1 MVSLSLNKLNPQENP
16 RKSILSV
23 DVGLTNLAFCWL
35 ENYNSE
41 QWKIHYWKVIDMNTQ
56 HSPDTHCSHVCTN
69 KKPCKR
75 NAVMLSSD
83 GSATCKQHGPK
94 ATGTKGTAS
103 KGTSPKGTASKGTTS
118 ISTSRDVLQRTI
130 HNAITYI
137 KKFLEDNKEALKG
150 VTGCVIE
157 KQPMKST
164 ALQTMSHVIYTLF
177 IEHFGTSVPV
187 YMTPAYNKA
196 VQITGL
202 VTPPKASKGRAGYKQ
217 RKQNGVIATQAII
230 EYWKEEILVLPDAE
244 HGIAK
249 LRSNKGKLD
258 DYSDSFLQALF
269 EITTTSTTATTK

>member
-1 MVSLSLNKLNPQENP
+1 MVSLSLNKLNPQGNP
-16 RKSILSV
+16 HKSILSV

-35 ENYNSE
+35 ENHNRE

-56 HSPDTHCSHVCTN
+56 HSPDTHCSHICTN

-75 NAVMLSSD
+75 NAVMLTTD
-83 GSATCKQHGPK
+83 GSPTCKQHGPK
-94 ATGTKGTAS
+94 STGAKGTGT
-103 KGTSPKGTASKGTTS
+103 TT

-130 HNAITYI
+130 HNAIMYI
-137 KKFLEDNKEALKG
+137 KKFLDENKEELKG

-177 IEHFGTSVPV
+177 IEHFGIGVPV

-217 RKQNGVIATQAII
+217 RKQNGVIAAQSII
-230 EYWKEEILVLPDAE
+230 EYWGDAIMVLPDATD
-244 HGIAK
+244 GLGK

-269 EITTTSTTATTK
+269 EITIPIKTTTTK

>member
-1 MVSLSLNKLNPQENP
+1 MVSLSLNKLKPQENP
-16 RKSILSV
+16 HKSILSV

-35 ENYNSE
+35 ENSNCE
-41 QWKIHYWKVIDMNTQ
+41 QWKVHYWKVIDMNTQ
-56 HSPDTHCSHVCTN
+56 HSPDTHCSHVCAN

-75 NAVMLSSD
+75 NAVMLTTN
-83 GSATCKQHGPK
+83 GSPTCKQHGPK
-94 ATGTKGTAS
+94 HAGSKTKGT
-103 KGTSPKGTASKGTTS
+103 TAIT
-118 ISTSRDVLQRTI
+118 TSRDVLQRTI

-137 KKFLEDNKEALKG
+137 KNFLNENKEALKG
-150 VTGCVIE
+150 ATGCVIE

-217 RKQNGVIATQAII
+217 RKQNGVMAAQAII
-230 EYWKEEILVLPDAE
+230 EHWGDAIMVLPDAE

-269 EITTTSTTATTK
+269 EITMPTKTATTK